1 MKKFQGRSPMKMTS
15 VSHRALA
22 LLLFAT
28 PLTLA
33 LTPGSGAPP
42 VSHRAL
48 ALLLF
53 ATPLTLALS
62 PGSGAPPG
70 GASVVSQRA
79 LMEPLQVVEAQ
90 LAALAASQLLA
101 TERMEKLAAATGHT
115 QRAVNQLQ
123 DLQQQQQQQLANN
136 NTQGASFGSTPGG
149 APPMLSRARWG
160 SSFMGP
166 GTGMYV

>member
-1 MKKFQGRSPMKMTS
+1 MKMTS
-15 VSHRALA
+15 
-22 LLLFAT
+22 
-28 PLTLA
+28 
-33 LTPGSGAPP
+33 

-90 LAALAASQLLA
+90 LAALKAGDCKTCFDHASPVNRRVTGPVSYTHLTLPTILL
-101 TERMEKLAAATGHT
+101 
-115 QRAVNQLQ
+115 V
-123 DLQQQQQQQLANN
+123 
-136 NTQGASFGSTPGG
+136 
-149 APPMLSRARWG
+149 
-160 SSFMGP
+160 
-166 GTGMYV
+166 